1 MKKQNEKTAE
11 KEEIFFSSS
20 MSCKDDLRT
29 AILKNLEYRLAKH
42 KYNLHQNDIFRAI
55 ALSLRDF
62 MVSDRLRTKEQ
73 CHNSNGRSLA
83 YLSMEFLMGRLIST
97 SLLNLGLYEEC
108 DEICKKLGFKLADIF
123 EEEHDMGL
131 GNGGLGRLASC
142 FIDSLASM
150 ELPAT
155 GYGIRYQYGI
165 FEQIISDN
173 RQIERPDNW
182 LKFGTPWELMR
193 PDRSFKVCMG
203 GKVQRRIDN
212 DGREH
217 FDWVDTNQVLAV
229 AHDVNVPGYKNHYV
243 NTLRLW
249 QARPQKDFD
258 FHKFNQ
264 GDYIESVEDKNIAE
278 NITKVLYPNDNTVAG
293 KELRLKQQYFFVS
306 ASIQDIIRKHKIR
319 GNSMYQFHEKNVLQ
333 LNDTHPAIA
342 IAELMHI
349 LLDQEM
355 MGWDDAWAIT
365 EKTFAYT
372 NHTVLNEALEKWS
385 VELFR
390 KLLPRHLQ
398 IIFEIN
404 SRFLDRVRTHFR
416 NDVNI
421 IRELSLIE
429 ESDEQKIRMA
439 NLASVGSFSING
451 VAGLHTEILKK
462 RLFHNFHELFPQKFT
477 NKTNGVTHRR
487 WLLHANPQLSQLITD
502 TIGDEWIYDLSKLTK
517 LAKYADNKNFQEK
530 WDTVKQENKQQ
541 LIDFIRGKYQLK
553 LNPNS
558 IFDVQIKRIHE
569 YKRQLLNI
577 LHVITL
583 YNRIKDNPTAEYVPR
598 TVLFGGKAAPGYA
611 RAKQIIHL
619 INEVAMVV
627 NNDDEIGDR
636 LKVLFLENYSVSL
649 AEKIIPA
656 ANLSEQIS
664 TAGFEASGTGNMKF
678 MMNGALTIGTEDG
691 ANIEIIEE
699 VGKENAFIFGMSA
712 DEVNDLKSNNYNPNE
727 VINAN
732 YELSRIFQ
740 MVENNYFSP
749 MEFGIFNDILNDL
762 RYNDF
767 YCLAQDY
774 QAYIDAQQQVEN
786 EYSNRELWLKKSIMN
801 TAFSG
806 RFSSDR
812 TIAEYNRD
820 IWKLG

>member
-1 MKKQNEKTAE
+1 
-11 KEEIFFSSS
+11 
-20 MSCKDDLRT
+20 
-29 AILKNLEYRLAKH
+29 
-42 KYNLHQNDIFRAI
+42 
-55 ALSLRDF
+55 
-62 MVSDRLRTKEQ
+62 
-73 CHNSNGRSLA
+73 
-83 YLSMEFLMGRLIST
+83 MEFLMGRLIST
-97 SLLNLGLYEEC
+97 SLLNLGLYDEC
-108 DEICKKLGFKLADIF
+108 KEICKELGFELSEIL

-142 FIDSLASM
+142 FMDSLASM

-165 FEQIISDN
+165 FEQKISEN

-193 PDRSFKVCMG
+193 ADRSFIIRIA
-203 GKVQRRIDN
+203 GKVQTRTDE
-212 DGREH
+212 DGNEH
-217 FDWVDTNQVLAV
+217 FEWVDTRKVLAV
-229 AHDVNVPGYKNHYV
+229 AHDINIPGYKNNYV

-278 NITKVLYPNDNTVAG
+278 NITKVLYPNDNTVVG

-319 GNSMYQFHEKNVLQ
+319 GNSMHNFHEKNVLQ

-355 MGWDDAWAIT
+355 MDWEEAWAVT

-404 SRFLDRVRTHFR
+404 SRFLNRVRTHFR
-416 NDVNI
+416 NNLNI

-429 ESDEQKIRMA
+429 EGDDQKIRMA
-439 NLASVGSFSING
+439 NLASIGSFSING
-451 VAGLHTEILKK
+451 VAGLHTEILKA
-462 RLFHNFHELFPQKFT
+462 RLFHNFHELFPEKLT

-487 WLLHANPQLSQLITD
+487 WLLHANPKLSQLITE
-502 TIGDEWIYDLSKLTK
+502 TIGDDWIHDLSHLSKL
-517 LAKYADNKNFQEK
+517 AAYAEDDNFQKK
-530 WDTVKQENKQQ
+530 WDNVKLENKQH
-541 LIDFIRGKYQLK
+541 LIEYVRDNYHID
-553 LNPNS
+553 LNPKS

-583 YNRIKDNPTAEYVPR
+583 YNRIKDNPNADYVPR
-598 TVLFGGKAAPGYA
+598 TVLFGGKAAPGYL

-619 INEVAMVV
+619 INEVATIV
-627 NNDDEIGDR
+627 NNDNEIGDK

-699 VGKENAFIFGMSA
+699 VGKENAFIFGMNA
-712 DEVNDLKSNNYNPNE
+712 TEVNDLKSNNYIPDE
-727 VINAN
+727 VINSD
-732 YELSRIFQ
+732 YELSRIFK
-740 MVENNYFSP
+740 MIEDNFFSP
-749 MEFGIFNDILNDL
+749 IEFGIFNDILHNL

-767 YCLAQDY
+767 YCLVQDY
-774 QAYIDAQQQVEN
+774 QEYITAQLQVEK
-786 EYSNRELWLKKSIMN
+786 EYANKKLWIKKSILN
-801 TAFSG
+801 TAYSG

-812 TIAEYNRD
+812 TIAEYNKD